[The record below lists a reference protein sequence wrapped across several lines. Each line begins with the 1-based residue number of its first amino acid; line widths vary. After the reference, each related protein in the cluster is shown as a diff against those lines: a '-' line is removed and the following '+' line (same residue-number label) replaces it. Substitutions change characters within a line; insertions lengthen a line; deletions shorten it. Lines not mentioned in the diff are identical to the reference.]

1 MHFDYQLQIFKQVFL
16 IYFRT
21 LGLELDY
28 EVLDLTLRQL
38 SYRKTALLITIV
50 QGCTASSLDTLCASL
65 PAMRCQTPHRVP
77 HIPALSLPRQRSC
90 KP

>member
-38 SYRKTALLITIV
+38 SYRKTALLI
-50 QGCTASSLDTLCASL
+50 GF
-65 PAMRCQTPHRVP
+65 
-77 HIPALSLPRQRSC
+77 
-90 KP
+90 